1 MWTSRRRGVPILR
14 RADGAEDD
22 TVLRRADGA
31 EDDTVRNERIGDV
44 VEFIAGS

>member
-1 MWTSRRRGVPILR
+1 VPILR

>member
-1 MWTSRRRGVPILR
+1 MWTSRRRGVPI
-14 RADGAEDD
+14 
-22 TVLRRADGA
+22 LRRADGA